1 MNDKAAPT
9 TAAAPTGPARGG
21 IDPAALA
28 AASLAAAVS
37 VLAPEG
43 PYKPLGAVIG
53 LTIAMLIF
61 AYDIEPVRTG
71 WQSLAFSMVVS
82 LVLCLVFGY
91 VVECIQAWI
100 FVPTSSQTQV
110 PDLSVAL
117 FWFCFSYVLWAVD
130 RKRTRKTK
138 AKIETAD

>member
-1 MNDKAAPT
+1 MNDQKAPAT
-9 TAAAPTGPARGG
+9 TGPARGG

-53 LTIAMLIF
+53 LTIAVLIF
-61 AYDIEPVRTG
+61 AYDIEPERNG

-82 LVLCLVFGY
+82 LVLCLTFGY
-91 VVECIQAWI
+91 AVEALRAGS
-100 FVPTSSQTQV
+100 FVPTSGGTQV
-110 PDLSVAL
+110 PDLWMVGIWGGCSIL
-117 FWFCFSYVLWAVD
+117 LCIFD
-130 RKRTRKTK
+130 RFR
-138 AKIETAD
+138 AGN